1 MGVWLGVGEG
11 GSARARDSEGRGSR
25 DGQPP
30 PLQAGGRGDVT
41 TLPAGGGTSV
51 FFPPG
56 LVLSLWHPQEGWV
69 VVRGHQVVW

>member
-1 MGVWLGVGEG
+1 MKVGERRRERWESGWGEG
-11 GSARARDSEGRGSR
+11 GARARDSEGRGSR

-30 PLQAGGRGDVT
+30 PLQAGCRGDVT

-56 LVLSLWHPQEGWV
+56 LLLSFWHPKRVE
-69 VVRGHQVVW
+69 

>member
-1 MGVWLGVGEG
+1 MGG
-11 GSARARDSEGRGSR
+11 GARARDSEGRGSR

-51 FFPPG
+51 FFLPG
-56 LVLSLWHPQEGWV
+56 LLLSLLYPP
-69 VVRGHQVVW
+69 RGG